1 MNFVKFLRTH
11 FLTEH
16 HRWLLLNFATAS
28 SKWLEFCPQIRFPK
42 VFEIIDRMLIGLS
55 FSLRFPEPCLITSV
69 TLAYLEDAGNFD
81 QLIHC
86 MKSVRIQTFIGL
98 YFQIQLRGN
107 YEQKKPVLGHF
118 SQWLLRQFET
128 MFMMIINR
136 IEGEDASESTRLIY
150 SKIVKSLTK
159 I

>member
-1 MNFVKFLRTH
+1 MF
-11 FLTEH
+11 
-16 HRWLLLNFATAS
+16 S
-28 SKWLEFCPQIRFPK
+28 CEFCEISKNAFPYRTPPVAASEFRKCIIKVIRILSTNTLSKSFWDK
-42 VFEIIDRMLIGLS
+42 MLIGLS

-81 QLIHC
+81 KLIHC

-98 YFQIQLRGN
+98 YFPDSTT
-107 YEQKKPVLGHF
+107 EKKPVLGHF
-118 SQWLLRQFET
+118 SQWLLRQFEI

-159 I
+159 IKK